1 MSLLLNAMSHPTLPG
16 HAPPAPGM
24 PGSQAAAPQAL
35 GGSELDTSWL
45 TSGSFSDLGLPGLD
59 ISQEASRMAE
69 LFSRSSLNA
78 HSQEPAA
85 AALKGAEAAG
95 HPQQAAGSTTPL
107 HGSGL
112 GQEATYGSQS
122 LSEQQSA
129 LELES
134 GLDLEEEEVAQ
145 NRVQGTLSFA
155 SDDDDDDSSSA
166 HSQGGAASSSLSS
179 PTSSVQHGGYTAGH
193 DVHGKGH
200 ASTQNPLAAS
210 QDDSDGE
217 LELFSRP
224 AAPQPL
230 TLPGSQNRLQA
241 SPTSLV
247 QPRATTTT
255 LTALP
260 ASKSGDSQRAA
271 AAPGGAGQGAAAG
284 VQVLTRM
291 AGRPGVGDESMSID
305 FDDDDDDDDDDE
317 LPMFTPTNTK
327 MGAATQGQGR
337 PSGRDLGTGATGVAA
352 TTPGIVLDEDL
363 EDVDTSTGLMAA
375 LQQQPRHPPARS
387 GGEQVQWHD
396 NSTAMDDKGLVPSTS
411 FIKGSGQGSQ
421 TMPQSVRQYGSQSG
435 SSLDSIFDGSQLSDL
450 SLPDVS
456 QQYLGKAGGEAGR
469 RE

>member
-1 MSLLLNAMSHPTLPG
+1 
-16 HAPPAPGM
+16 
-24 PGSQAAAPQAL
+24 
-35 GGSELDTSWL
+35 
-45 TSGSFSDLGLPGLD
+45 
-59 ISQEASRMAE
+59 MAE

-95 HPQQAAGSTTPL
+95 HPQQAAGSTSPL

-134 GLDLEEEEVAQ
+134 GLDLEEEEMTQ

-166 HSQGGAASSSLSS
+166 HSQGVAASWSLSS
-179 PTSSVQHGGYTAGH
+179 PTSSVQHGGYTAGQ

-224 AAPQPL
+224 AAPHPL
-230 TLPGSQNRLQA
+230 TLPGSQNRQQA
-241 SPTSLV
+241 GPTSLI
-247 QPRATTTT
+247 QPHTTTTTTT

-260 ASKSGDSQRAA
+260 ASKSGDSQGAT
-271 AAPGGAGQGAAAG
+271 AAPGGAGQGPAAG

-291 AGRPGVGDESMSID
+291 AGRPGLGDESMSID
-305 FDDDDDDDDDDE
+305 FDDDDDDDDDE
-317 LPMFTPTNTK
+317 LSLFAPINTRV
-327 MGAATQGQGR
+327 AAAAQGQGR

-375 LQQQPRHPPARS
+375 LQQQQQPRHPPARS

-411 FIKGSGQGSQ
+411 FIKGSGQGSRA
-421 TMPQSVRQYGSQSG
+421 MPQSVRQYGSQSG
-435 SSLDSIFDGSQLSDL
+435 SSLGSIFDGSQLSDL